1 MSVTQYKTIRIA
13 GDNYSLEITMDS
25 QNEQKLKCALRCFQ
39 KIDIDGFAQPVTVY
53 PVCIIDNTGANMD
66 VIVDIT
72 HKVEVEE
79 AVAEEPV
86 IVEEE
91 EVKEDSDAEEDV
103 VDTVPIVPDEEEEDH
118 YDDDFVVE
126 DPFIGNDDRWKED
139 ALIIEEVKIREAKK
153 VEDLLSVFNKQIES
167 IMQKLDTMK
176 QKQDEEEDERPL
188 PPIPSQAQEEER
200 PLPLTPPQQEKK
212 PHPPPPP
219 KENVEQEKKPHPPHH
234 APKIEIVEEEANIR
248 ASEFE
253 PHPPPS
259 KPHPPKQPPPQKV
272 DTPLNTQI
280 VKLQKS
286 YDNLPHIDKNIVRV
300 ILDHMK
306 CIEQFNLSGVEKK
319 AIVLSS
325 IETILANNPTA
336 GFILDLSS
344 QLIDTFIAFDK
355 DKINITEKKLSALS
369 CFPPCK

>member
-1 MSVTQYKTIRIA
+1 MSLTQYKTIRIA

-53 PVCIIDNTGANMD
+53 PVCIIDNTGVNMD

-72 HKVEVEE
+72 HKVEVT
-79 AVAEEPV
+79 V
-86 IVEEE
+86 VEEVAVE
-91 EVKEDSDAEEDV
+91 EVVTVEPEPEEVREDSDSEEEDV
-103 VDTVPIVPDEEEEDH
+103 VDTVPTVPDEEEDEH

-126 DPFIGNDDRWKED
+126 DPFISDDRWKED
-139 ALIIEEVKIREAKK
+139 ALIIEEVKIRESKK

-167 IMQKLDTMK
+167 IMEKLDTMK
-176 QKQDEEEDERPL
+176 RKQDEEEEERPL
-188 PPIPSQAQEEER
+188 PPIPQTEQER
-200 PLPLTPPQQEKK
+200 PLPPTPP
-212 PHPPPPP
+212 
-219 KENVEQEKKPHPPHH
+219 QEKKPHPPHH
-234 APKIEIVEEEANIR
+234 APKIEIVEEEDNIR
-248 ASEFE
+248 AK

-259 KPHPPKQPPPQKV
+259 KPHPPKQPPPQKA

-286 YDNLPHIDKNIVRV
+286 YDNVPDIDKNIVRV

-306 CIEQFNLSGVEKK
+306 CIEQFNLSGAEKK

-325 IETILANNPTA
+325 IETILGNNATA
-336 GFILDLSS
+336 GFILELSS

>member
-1 MSVTQYKTIRIA
+1 MSLTQYKTIRIA

-53 PVCIIDNTGANMD
+53 PVCIIDNMGANMD

-72 HKVEVEE
+72 HKVEVVSLEE
-79 AVAEEPV
+79 EDVVAEEPV
-86 IVEEE
+86 MVEEEAKEPE

-103 VDTVPIVPDEEEEDH
+103 VDTVPIVPDEEEEEH

-188 PPIPSQAQEEER
+188 PPIPSQAPKIEDEER
-200 PLPLTPPQQEKK
+200 PLPPTPPQ
-212 PHPPPPP
+212 
-219 KENVEQEKKPHPPHH
+219 QEKKPHPPHH
-234 APKIEIVEEEANIR
+234 APKIEIVEEEDNIR
-248 ASEFE
+248 AK

-259 KPHPPKQPPPQKV
+259 KPHPPKQPPPQK
-272 DTPLNTQI
+272 
-280 VKLQKS
+280 
-286 YDNLPHIDKNIVRV
+286 
-300 ILDHMK
+300 
-306 CIEQFNLSGVEKK
+306 
-319 AIVLSS
+319 
-325 IETILANNPTA
+325 
-336 GFILDLSS
+336 
-344 QLIDTFIAFDK
+344 LIH
-355 DKINITEKKLSALS
+355 L
-369 CFPPCK
+369 